1 MRKLNELGDPYDAY
15 KTSVTGALIPKEMQ
29 ADDILRSPK
38 AQIGEAVCLQE
49 TQVVAN
55 ACAHYRTENPL
66 WELHMDNIAKS
77 IKYFDVSI
85 EHAKRSF
92 VFSIVACS
100 IGLGFLL
107 TAILIA
113 AFGQWQAAIIPTIG
127 AVIAEF
133 IAATVFWVHN
143 KSANQLN
150 RYYDSLHEI
159 DVMVSAAD
167 MIENVSEEGRD
178 KMYMKIIEE
187 LFAVQ
192 KIKAEK
198 ETITKRR

>member
-1 MRKLNELGDPYDAY
+1 
-15 KTSVTGALIPKEMQ
+15 
-29 ADDILRSPK
+29 
-38 AQIGEAVCLQE
+38 
-49 TQVVAN
+49 
-55 ACAHYRTENPL
+55 
-66 WELHMDNIAKS
+66 MDNIAKS